1 MPFEGFPLLEVRAL
15 KKKKKIGVFSTRR
28 AAKAGGEKCLPKR
41 AVLE

>member
-1 MPFEGFPLLEVRAL
+1 MPFQGFPLLEVRAL
-15 KKKKKIGVFSTRR
+15 KKKNIRVFSTRR